1 MIAKEVRI
9 LERWTVAPGFRS
21 QSVAEAALALAKLLP
36 NYPGPD
42 DQPEEICHKG
52 NRWFREEMEAVADA
66 IYREARRPDASTRP
80 MTGSA
85 WARKRN
91 SSGLWALPGL
101 LRAAEADPG
110 ADPQHVMIPE

>member
-9 LERWTVAPGFRS
+9 LERWTVSPGFRN
-21 QSVAEAALALAKLLP
+21 QSVADAAMALAKLLP
-36 NYPGPD
+36 HYPGPN
-42 DQPEEICHKG
+42 DQPAEICHKG

-66 IYREARRPDASTRP
+66 IYREGRRPDASARP

-91 SSGLWALPGL
+91 GAGLWAVPGL
-101 LRAAEADPG
+101 LHVAEADPG
-110 ADPQHVMIPE
+110 ADPTHVMVPE